1 MWHVLTQTVMALK
14 ECHRHRDT
22 TSPAAG
28 AGAAPAAGG
37 AGVAGAAPAAAGAAG
52 PAGPG
57 SKITPILHRDI
68 KPGNIF
74 LDGARNIKIG
84 DFGLAKELTVRR
96 PVAHGRLAG
105 CPTAC

>member
-22 TSPAAG
+22 ASPAAAGAGAGAAAGGAGGAAG
-28 AGAAPAAGG
+28 AGAAAGAAAAGG
-37 AGVAGAAPAAAGAAG
+37 AAAGG
-52 PAGPG
+52 
-57 SKITPILHRDI
+57 KITPILHRDI

-84 DFGLAKELTVRR
+84 DFGLAKELTVR
-96 PVAHGRLAG
+96 AHVHE
-105 CPTAC
+105 PS